1 MTRLI
6 KGAAVAVMCVISV
19 LRFLFFASLWWE
31 KAFATAVRTTISPGG
46 CYRLVEYEPFWIMP

>member
-1 MTRLI
+1 M
-6 KGAAVAVMCVISV
+6 AVMCVISV